1 MYLTEE
7 GCLLRKT
14 DSGENHT
21 LLVFFLRESGL
32 RYVLAR
38 RRSKQPAGNALP
50 DLFETGEVYLQQKD
64 TAKPAFL
71 MEYTPLSR
79 FPGIARQYTA
89 FTAAAQL
96 TRFYEKNLI
105 HMEHFNGAWDLL
117 QKALESFAAHPQPQV
132 TLFKALYL
140 FAKLE
145 GYPVNAQW
153 LQRKQPALRKALQ
166 GVLQQPVNEVSMDPK
181 PLQESLSD
189 LFNYFQRETDLL
201 PPD

>member
-1 MYLTEE
+1 MFLTEE

-64 TAKPAFL
+64 AAKPAFL
-71 MEYTPLSR
+71 REYTPLSR

-89 FTAAAQL
+89 FAAAAQL

-105 HMEHFNGAWDLL
+105 HMEHFNGSWDLL
-117 QKALESFAAHPQPQV
+117 QKALESFAAQPQPHV

-153 LQRKQPALRKALQ
+153 LQQKEPALRKALQ
-166 GVLQQPVNEVSMDPK
+166 GVLQQPVNEVSMEPK
-181 PLQESLSD
+181 LLQESLTD

-201 PPD
+201 PPA